1 MDDMIAGLVAR
12 LRRNAEDWR
21 AYADMRGDK
30 LASASDRNRAAAY
43 DDAADTVIGHY
54 KDYLIREGQEDRIDA
69 AIKEDAPWHRDLS
82 GTPWPKVQS

>member
-12 LRRNAEDWR
+12 LRRNAEDYR
-21 AYADMRGDK
+21 FYAEQNGK
-30 LASASDRNRAAAY
+30 LYGASDRARAAAY

-54 KDYLIREGQEDRIDA
+54 KDYLIREGEEDRIDA

-82 GTPWPKVQS
+82 GTAWPKVTP